1 MASESIIKKIVWY
14 GVSIDPASAE
24 TRSHNLHILFQQGAK
39 LGGRVLPRIAAL
51 KKYDI
56 TFIGRKEPS
65 EYKNVPEGIPIVQVD
80 LKDHKSL
87 VRALTGADAVVVFIQ
102 FHPGGDLDIVQLALI
117 NAAIEAGVKLFVP
130 SEWAPDTAGGNGATI
145 SRVGPNTLPPSPAI
159 AAKRVIHNYLM
170 ARSAA
175 NQIDFVS
182 LHVGNLLISK

>member
-1 MASESIIKKIVWY
+1 M
-14 GVSIDPASAE
+14 
-24 TRSHNLHILFQQGAK
+24 
-39 LGGRVLPRIAAL
+39 
-51 KKYDI
+51 
-56 TFIGRKEPS
+56 
-65 EYKNVPEGIPIVQVD
+65 
-80 LKDHKSL
+80 
-87 VRALTGADAVVVFIQ
+87 TGADAVVVFIQ

-145 SRVGPNTLPPSPAI
+145 ARVGPNTLPPNPAI